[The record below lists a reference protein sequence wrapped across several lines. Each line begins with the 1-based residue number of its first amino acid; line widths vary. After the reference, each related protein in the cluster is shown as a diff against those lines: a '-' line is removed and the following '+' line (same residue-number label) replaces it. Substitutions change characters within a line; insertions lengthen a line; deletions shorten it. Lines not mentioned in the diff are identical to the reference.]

1 MWWSAKVIKVGLATS
16 FALCTTVLPVPD
28 GRVVNFPP
36 QVITA
41 SAANFKVKPQ
51 NELQAFVPQPTIYCG
66 VIVC

>member
-1 MWWSAKVIKVGLATS
+1 MWWSTKVIKVGLATS

-41 SAANFKVKPQ
+41 SAANFKEKPQ